1 MSFRKKIDIE
11 PLGEGRW
18 ARIER
23 TVFNAD
29 LDRIDEQRDRAA
41 PGEAAPAFRWRAGAA
56 LVLAGALAAAFGA
69 GTWRLLSSSNT
80 GPVATRVE
88 TASHGSRIEVGE
100 STVDVAPESAVR
112 VTGDDVHGVSVL
124 LESGRVE
131 CDVPPRKGRPAFLVE
146 ACGVEVRVVGTHFS
160 VACGHGA
167 ISVDVQR
174 GQVEVISG
182 PEHAFV
188 PAGAHW
194 PLPPPD
200 VPATTAAPPAAPTT
214 AASHPKS
221 RLDRPMSRAVGAETH
236 VSTSA
241 AKPSASNTAQ
251 EQYEAASKL
260 EATQQ
265 EEAVSLYRDLAKRGG
280 PWGMNA
286 LYAEGRLEADR
297 AHRDDAQR
305 LLQEYLARY
314 PAGPNA
320 EDARRLLE
328 RLR

>member
-1 MSFRKKIDIE
+1 MSFGKKIDIE

-23 TVFNAD
+23 AVFNAD
-29 LDRIDEQRDRAA
+29 LDRIDEQRDMAA

-69 GTWRLLSSSNT
+69 GTWRLLSSSNA
-80 GPVATRVE
+80 GAVATRIE
-88 TASHGSRIEVGE
+88 TGSHGSRVEVGE

-160 VACGHGA
+160 VACGHGT
-167 ISVDVQR
+167 ISVDVQH

-194 PLPPPD
+194 PLPPQD
-200 VPATTAAPPAAPTT
+200 VVTTTAPPAAP
-214 AASHPKS
+214 AVASRSKS
-221 RLDRPMSRAVGAETH
+221 RLDRPMSRPVGAETRA
-236 VSTSA
+236 SAPA

-260 EATQQ
+260 EATQP
-265 EEAVSLYRDLAKRGG
+265 EDAVSLYRDLAKRGG

-305 LLQEYLARY
+305 VLQEYLGRY
-314 PAGPNA
+314 PTGPNA
-320 EDARRLLE
+320 EDAKRLLE

>member
-1 MSFRKKIDIE
+1 MSFEKKIDIE

-29 LDRIDEQRDRAA
+29 LDRVDGQIDIGAE
-41 PGEAAPAFRWRAGAA
+41 GEASPAFRWRGGAA

-69 GTWRLLSSSNT
+69 GTWRMLSSSS
-80 GPVATRVE
+80 GGSVATRVE
-88 TASHGSRIEVGE
+88 TASNGSRVEVGE
-100 STVDVAPESAVR
+100 STVDVGPESAVR

-131 CDVPPRKGRPAFLVE
+131 CDVPPRRGRPAFLVE

-160 VACGHGA
+160 VTCGHGA
-167 ISVDVQR
+167 VSVDVQR

-194 PLPPPD
+194 PLPPQE
-200 VPATTAAPPAAPTT
+200 VVTATPTN
-214 AASHPKS
+214 ASHPKP
-221 RLDRPMSRAVGAETH
+221 RVDRPVSRAVGAEARA
-236 VSTSA
+236 SA
-241 AKPSASNTAQ
+241 SATKPSASNTAQ
-251 EQYEAASKL
+251 EQYESASKL
-260 EATQQ
+260 EATQP
-265 EEAVSLYRDLAKRGG
+265 EEAIWLYRELAKHGG

-286 LYAEGRLEADR
+286 LYAEGRLQADR
-297 AHRDDAQR
+297 THQDDAR
-305 LLQEYLARY
+305 RVLQEYLSRY
-314 PAGPNA
+314 PTGPNA
-320 EDARRLLE
+320 EDAKRLLE

>member
-29 LDRIDEQRDRAA
+29 LDRVDGQGDMGA
-41 PGEAAPAFRWRAGAA
+41 PGEAAPAFRWRGGAA

-69 GTWRLLSSSNT
+69 GTWRMLSSSS
-80 GPVATRVE
+80 GGSVATRVE
-88 TASHGSRIEVGE
+88 TASNGSRVEVGE
-100 STVDVAPESAVR
+100 STVDVGPESAVR
-112 VTGDDVHGVSVL
+112 VAGDDVHGVSVL

-131 CDVPPRKGRPAFLVE
+131 CDVPPRRGRPAFLVE

-160 VACGHGA
+160 VTCEHGA
-167 ISVDVQR
+167 VPVDVQR

-194 PLPPPD
+194 PLPPQD
-200 VPATTAAPPAAPTT
+200 VVTTAPPTSPT
-214 AASHPKS
+214 AAFHPKP
-221 RLDRPMSRAVGAETH
+221 RVDRPVSRAVGTEAQARAS
-236 VSTSA
+236 VSA

-251 EQYEAASKL
+251 EQYESASKL
-260 EATQQ
+260 EATQP
-265 EEAVSLYRDLAKRGG
+265 EEAIGLYRELAKHGG

-286 LYAEGRLEADR
+286 LYAEGRLQADR
-297 AHRDDAQR
+297 THRDDAR
-305 LLQEYLARY
+305 RVLQEYLSRY

-320 EDARRLLE
+320 EDAKRLLE

>member
-1 MSFRKKIDIE
+1 MSLGNKVGIE
-11 PLGEGRW
+11 PLSEGRW

-23 TVFNAD
+23 AVFNAD
-29 LDRIDEQRDRAA
+29 LEG
-41 PGEAAPAFRWRAGAA
+41 PGVDAGALVEAAPASRRRGAVA
-56 LVLAGALAAAFGA
+56 LVLAGAVAAAFGA
-69 GTWRLLSSSNT
+69 VTWRALSSSGA

-88 TASHGSRIEVGE
+88 TTSQGSRVEVGE

-112 VTGDDVHGVSVL
+112 VTGDDAHGVSVL
-124 LESGRVE
+124 VESGRVE
-131 CDVPPRKGRPAFLVE
+131 CDVPPRRGRPAFLVE

-160 VACGHGA
+160 VSCGHGA
-167 ISVDVQR
+167 VSVDVQR

-200 VPATTAAPPAAPTT
+200 VVATPPPATPAVV
-214 AASHPKS
+214 SHPKS
-221 RLDRPMSRAVGAETH
+221 PPDKPVSHAVGPETPA
-236 VSTSA
+236 STFA
-241 AKPSASNTAQ
+241 AKPSASQTAQ
-251 EQYEAASKL
+251 EQYESASKR
-260 EATQQ
+260 EAR
-265 EEAVSLYRDLAKRGG
+265 EAEAAIGIYRYLAVRGG

-286 LYAEGRLEADR
+286 LYAEGRLQVDRGRPDEARR
-297 AHRDDAQR
+297 A
-305 LLQEYLARY
+305 LQEYLDRY
-314 PAGPNA
+314 PGGPNA

>member
-1 MSFRKKIDIE
+1 MSFGKKIDIE

-23 TVFNAD
+23 GVFDAD
-29 LDRIDEQRDRAA
+29 LDGIDGQRDMAA
-41 PGEAAPAFRWRAGAA
+41 PEEAAPAFRWQAGAA
-56 LVLAGALAAAFGA
+56 LVIAGALAAVFGA
-69 GTWRLLSSSNT
+69 GAWRLLSSSNA
-80 GPVATRVE
+80 GPVAARVE
-88 TASHGSRIEVGE
+88 TASHGSRVEVGE

-131 CDVPPRKGRPAFLVE
+131 CNVPPRKGRPAFLVE

-167 ISVDVQR
+167 VSVDVQR

-194 PLPPPD
+194 PLPPQD
-200 VPATTAAPPAAPTT
+200 VVTTTAPPAAPT
-214 AASHPKS
+214 AASRPKS
-221 RLDRPMSRAVGAETH
+221 RLDRPMSRAVDAETRA
-236 VSTSA
+236 STSA
-241 AKPSASNTAQ
+241 AKPSVSNVAQ
-251 EQYEAASKL
+251 EQFEAASKL
-260 EATQQ
+260 EATQP

-286 LYAEGRLEADR
+286 LYAEGRLEVDR

-305 LLQEYLARY
+305 VLQEYLVRY
-314 PAGPNA
+314 PTGPNA
-320 EDARRLLE
+320 EDARRSLE